1 MTPRHAVS
9 AVFFAN
15 GVALASWVSHIPA
28 VKARLA
34 IGDGQLGLVLLSMAA
49 GAVAALPLAGWLI
62 GRLGARAA
70 TVGSAIGLCVT
81 LPLPVLS
88 PSVAL
93 LVAAL
98 TLLGACNG
106 LLDVS
111 MNTLAVTVEDRVG
124 RPIMSSLHGL
134 FSLGGVAGAVGAST
148 AMAGRLT
155 DAGHV
160 LGTAASLLVL
170 LAVALP
176 AVPRPAVPPGPPV
189 PVFVKPSASLLA
201 LGLLTFCGLLVEGAV
216 GDWSAVYLHDAL
228 GATAA
233 VSATGFGAFSLA
245 MAAGRFGGDRVAQ
258 RLGAARLLR
267 LSGVLAAAGLAVS
280 LLLGHPVVAVAGFG
294 LVGAGVANVVP
305 ILFGA
310 AGRVAGVPSG
320 TALAAVASTGYVGYL
335 TGPPLIGLAAE
346 AAGLPAALGVVAAAC
361 TLIAVGARAVVTSR
375 ARVAAEPAKIA
386 VTRGRG

>member
-70 TVGSAIGLCVT
+70 TVGSAIGLCLA

-88 PSVAL
+88 PNVAF

-111 MNTLAVTVEDRVG
+111 MNSLAVTVEDRLG

-148 AMAGRLT
+148 AMAGRVT

-176 AVPRPAVPPGPPV
+176 VVPRPAVPPGPPV
-189 PVFVKPSASLLA
+189 PVFVKPSASLLG

-267 LSGVLAAAGLAVS
+267 LSGALASAGLAGS

-310 AGRVAGVPSG
+310 AGRVPGVSSG

-335 TGPPLIGLAAE
+335 AGPPVIGVAAE
-346 AAGLPAALGVVAAAC
+346 AAGLPAALGVVAAVCA
-361 TLIAVGARAVVTSR
+361 LIAVGARAVVTSR
-375 ARVAAEPAKIA
+375 GRVAAEPAKI
-386 VTRGRG
+386 T